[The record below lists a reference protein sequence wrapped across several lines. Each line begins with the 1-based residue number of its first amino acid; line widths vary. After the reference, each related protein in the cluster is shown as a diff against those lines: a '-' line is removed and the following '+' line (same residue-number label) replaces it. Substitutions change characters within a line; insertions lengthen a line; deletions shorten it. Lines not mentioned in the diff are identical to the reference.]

1 MSEKT
6 KSTHS
11 QPGGLQEEKNRNDNG
26 VVNDSLGTVD
36 PADST
41 GLDEDKETGD
51 AKKNNKPT
59 RED

>member
-1 MSEKT
+1 MAGVENK
-6 KSTHS
+6 K
-11 QPGGLQEEKNRNDNG
+11 EDA

-41 GLDEDKETGD
+41 GLDEEKETGD
-51 AKKNNKPT
+51 AKRNNKPT